1 MDNYKD
7 AIKDD
12 SVDVKNLIY
21 KFLSRWYLFV
31 ATLSIAITC
40 AYFINKWTQQI
51 YEVKTS
57 ILIKDEQSVL
67 DARFTAGLGIYNN
80 QYKIT
85 NEIGI
90 IKSYQMTQRALERVN
105 FSIDYFEKN
114 RFFESELYKATPFI
128 VVIDSSNLQMV
139 NTKFDV
145 EFISDDEFILSMSQK
160 GVPLYDLKKKIYNG
174 YLPDFQFSQKY
185 KLFDKIT
192 TKAFSFTIIPNGN
205 AGRNSFLRK
214 KLSFQLNT
222 IETMVER
229 YKYFNVYEDKSSSII
244 TISMRGTNISKL
256 VDFVNA
262 LSEQYLQKGME
273 RKNMIAENT
282 IKFIDTQVGEISD
295 SLNYSETRLQN
306 YRSENKVMN
315 MDFQSQQVM
324 TALESLKDQRA
335 SIMVKSKYYDYLR
348 QYLTDN
354 KNGQDLIAPSSL
366 GIDDPILSG
375 LISEL
380 TRLFNDRLEMQ
391 FNSKKDNPYLASIEI
406 RINTMKRTI
415 LENIENLLSATNIS
429 LDEVNRRI
437 DQVSERA
444 NKLPETQRQLF
455 GFERTFKLND
465 ALYTYL
471 LTKRSEMQIAK
482 ASYIPENEIIDVAR
496 DNEYITI
503 APNTR
508 RNYLMALFLGLGIPL
523 AFLLLKDFLN
533 DRIQINEDVESI
545 TDFPI
550 LGHIIRNKNKTH
562 TIAYDNPMCLTSESI
577 RSIRTNFQFIS
588 NEKSKH
594 VVLVT
599 SSMMNEGKSFVCI
612 NMALSFALNNKKCI
626 ILSFDLRKPK
636 ISEYLDIHY
645 DAGLSSFLSSDVTL
659 DELIIPTKYPNLD
672 VILSGPNPPNPM
684 ELISGEKTK
693 ELFRKLKEKYD
704 YIFVD
709 TPPVGMVADALILLK
724 YSDINIYIIRHN
736 YSLKKVF
743 SSVVQNLR
751 KRGINNIN
759 LIINDVPIGKKYLA
773 YSQGYAYNYGY
784 GYGNGYYSDEHKKAG
799 KHGNRNKIRSI
810 FKGWLAKTGIWL

>member
-31 ATLSIAITC
+31 ATITIALTF
-40 AYFINKWTQQI
+40 AYFINKWSQQI

-90 IKSYQMTQRALERVN
+90 IKSFQMTQRALERVN
-105 FSIDYFEKN
+105 FSVDYFQEN
-114 RFFESELYKATPFI
+114 RFYESELYKASPFI
-128 VVIDSSNLQMV
+128 VVIDSASLQPV
-139 NTKFDV
+139 NTRFDV
-145 EFISDDEFILSMSQK
+145 TFISEDEFILSIKQK
-160 GVPLYDLKKKIYNG
+160 GIPLYDFRKKQYNG
-174 YLPDFQFSQKY
+174 YLPDYQYSQKF
-185 KLFDKIT
+185 KLFDKVA
-192 TKAFSFTIIPNGN
+192 TKAFSFTVIPNVN
-205 AGRNSFLRK
+205 VNRSNFLQK

-222 IETMVER
+222 IESLVR
-229 YKYFNVYEDKSSSII
+229 RNRAFNVYEDKSSSII
-244 TISMRGTNISKL
+244 TISMRGNNVSKL

-262 LSEQYLQKGME
+262 LSEQYLQKGTE
-273 RKNMIAENT
+273 RKNLIAENT
-282 IKFIDTQVGEISD
+282 IKFIDTQVSEISD
-295 SLNYSETRLQN
+295 SLNYSETLLQN

-324 TALESLKDQRA
+324 TALETLKDQHA
-335 SIMVKSKYYDYLR
+335 NILVKSKYYDYLR
-348 QYLTDN
+348 QYLNDN

-366 GIDDPILSG
+366 GIDDPILGG

-380 TRLFNDRLEMQ
+380 TRLFNDRLEIQ
-391 FNSKKDNPYLASIEI
+391 FNSKKDNPYLSSIEL
-406 RINTMKRTI
+406 RINTMKKTI
-415 LENIENLLSATNIS
+415 LENIENLLNATNIS

-437 DQVSERA
+437 DQVSERV

-455 GFERTFKLND
+455 GFERNFKLND

-482 ASYIPENEIIDVAR
+482 ASYLPENEIIDVAR

-503 APNTR
+503 SPNTK
-508 RNYLMALFLGLGIPL
+508 RNFLIALFLGLGIPL
-523 AFLLLKDFLN
+523 AFLLVKDFLN
-533 DRIQINEDVESI
+533 DRIQLNEDIESI

-577 RSIRTNFQFIS
+577 RSIRTNFQFIT
-588 NEKSKH
+588 NERSKH

-612 NMALSFALNNKKCI
+612 NLALSFALNNKKCI

-645 DAGLSSFLSSDVTL
+645 DAGISSFLSSDVTL

-684 ELISGEKTK
+684 ELLSGEKTK
-693 ELFRKLKEKYD
+693 DLFRKLKEKYD

-724 YSDINIYIIRHN
+724 YSDINLYIIRHN

-743 SSVVQNLR
+743 SNVVQNFR
-751 KRGINNIN
+751 KRGINSMN
-759 LIINDVPIGKKYLA
+759 LIVNDVPIGKKYLA

-784 GYGNGYYSDEHKKAG
+784 GYGNGYYSDEHKKSG
-799 KHGNRNKIRSI
+799 KQGNGKIRKL
-810 FKGWLAKTGIWL
+810 FRNWLAKTGIWL